1 MSERRFI
8 LSGILFLSL
17 LTGPCGYRRA
27 QMSLPDHIRTL
38 AIPAFHNTSV
48 QYRVEHRFTQA
59 VIEEFLRRTRRVR
72 ITSDP
77 EQADAVLLGDIRAL
91 TYRGVVLD
99 ELGRVRVYEIA
110 VTVGVTLR
118 DLTRHAILF
127 DHPRFVFRGE
137 YEIPEGP
144 ESLFAEE
151 GPALDRLAREFA
163 RSLVSLILSGAGR

>member
-1 MSERRFI
+1 MTGQRRLI
-8 LSGILFLSL
+8 LGGVFCALL

-27 QMSLPDHIRTL
+27 RLSLPPHIRTL
-38 AIPAFHNTSV
+38 AIPAFHNTSR

-59 VIEEFLRRTRRVR
+59 VIEEFLRRTRHLR

-77 EQADAVLLGDIRAL
+77 QQADAVLLGDIRAL
-91 TYRGVVLD
+91 THRGVVLD
-99 ELGRVRVYEIA
+99 EAGRVRVYEIA

-118 DLTRHAILF
+118 DLTRNAILM
-127 DHPRFVFRGE
+127 DIPRFVFRGE

-151 GPALDRLAREFA
+151 GPALERIAREFA
-163 RSLVSLILSGAGR
+163 RSLVSLILSGA